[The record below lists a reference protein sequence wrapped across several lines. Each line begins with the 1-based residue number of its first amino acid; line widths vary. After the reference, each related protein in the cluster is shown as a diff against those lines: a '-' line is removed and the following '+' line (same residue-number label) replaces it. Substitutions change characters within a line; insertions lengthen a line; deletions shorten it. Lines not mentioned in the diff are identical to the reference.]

1 MHIGSLGGNFDV
13 AEMVLATFVLFF
25 VGLVVY
31 LQRESN
37 REGFPFVTD
46 EGKPVTGGS
55 LCGIPKPKVF
65 RLASG
70 DEVLSPRFEPQ
81 EILPAHDGST
91 ASGGAMLPV
100 GNKLLSGLGAAAY
113 RRRADVPDSIFFDG
127 TARIVPLRADERYSI
142 ALEGPDPR
150 GYAVAGADGVVAGRV
165 VEIWIDRSETVA
177 RYLEIAL
184 TPAFGG
190 RTVLAPMTM
199 VDVQDGLVVVES
211 IIAAQFGYVPGI
223 KSPNEISALE
233 EDQITAYYAAGTLF
247 ATPARSEPFL

>member
-1 MHIGSLGGNFDV
+1 M
-13 AEMVLATFVLFF
+13 
-25 VGLVVY
+25 
-31 LQRESN
+31 
-37 REGFPFVTD
+37 
-46 EGKPVTGGS
+46 
-55 LCGIPKPKVF
+55 
-65 RLASG
+65 
-70 DEVLSPRFEPQ
+70 
-81 EILPAHDGST
+81 
-91 ASGGAMLPV
+91 
-100 GNKLLSGLGAAAY
+100 
-113 RRRADVPDSIFFDG
+113 
-127 TARIVPLRADERYSI
+127 
-142 ALEGPDPR
+142 
-150 GYAVAGADGVVAGRV
+150 

-247 ATPARSEPFL
+247 ATPARSEPII